1 MLYTALCLFVKCD
14 TCNSYG
20 NKIDLIWFEFESQTA
35 LYCIQADGEEIYIVK
50 NCCTRMIISVYTI

>member
-20 NKIDLIWFEFESQTA
+20 NKIDLIWFD
-35 LYCIQADGEEIYIVK
+35 LK
-50 NCCTRMIISVYTI
+50 NHRVSLLANDDD